1 MKPFVDSSG
10 IAGDGSELRRRMDRD
25 GYLYVRGLLPREL
38 LEELRLKWLRVLE
51 EVGWVKEGAGAEG
64 VANLKAFCVEP
75 ERPYMEV
82 MTRVL
87 SIMEFQAIQHHPDLL
102 AVVERLLG
110 GRVLPHPRL
119 IGRTIFPQKVEYTT
133 PPHQDWV
140 PIQGT
145 AQTYTAWFPV
155 SDLAGEMGGLQ
166 LSTGSHRGGV
176 YEFRPALG
184 AGGMEVTDKLE
195 GDWVH
200 NPVEQ
205 GDVLF
210 FHSLMVHKGVANRS
224 NRLRLSMDARF
235 QRVDQPIAPGSL
247 EPHGREVRNWEQVY
261 ADWPPGSRLKYYWR
275 QYPLKVQPFDPSY
288 FEKRDRMGLEMGAA
302 GDPRARSVL
311 QRIVARDADPAKR
324 AQAASLLAQLE
335 QNAGS

>member
-1 MKPFVDSSG
+1 M
-10 IAGDGSELRRRMDRD
+10 
-25 GYLYVRGLLPREL
+25 
-38 LEELRLKWLRVLE
+38 
-51 EVGWVKEGAGAEG
+51 
-64 VANLKAFCVEP
+64 
-75 ERPYMEV
+75 
-82 MTRVL
+82 
-87 SIMEFQAIQHHPDLL
+87 
-102 AVVERLLG
+102 
-110 GRVLPHPRL
+110 
-119 IGRTIFPQKVEYTT
+119 
-133 PPHQDWV
+133 
-140 PIQGT
+140 
-145 AQTYTAWFPV
+145 

-166 LSTGSHRGGV
+166 LSTGSHWGGV

-302 GDPRARSVL
+302 GDPRAPLGPATHRRPGRRSG
-311 QRIVARDADPAKR
+311 QTRPGSQPAGPIGAKR
-324 AQAASLLAQLE
+324 RQLIRTVLKGPDVAAPQSGGPASTPHRISLRLSARLLRVPLKGGVRRHLLG
-335 QNAGS
+335 ARASRPHAVPYGGR